1 MLIKRLSIL
10 CLLGLPAIAVADE
23 PAKVTFDDHIKPI
36 FREHCT
42 SCHNVNEKKSGLALD
57 TYQATREGGSSGE
70 VVYEGDL
77 DASRLYALTAHI
89 EQPYMPPNQD
99 MIPKAKV
106 DLIKTWIEQ
115 GMPENSGSE
124 IKKPK
129 ASSMALAVVAGRPAG
144 APPMPKTMLKQ
155 TPFATDRAATTSA
168 IAASPWS
175 PLVAVAGQMQVTL
188 YHTET
193 GELLGVIPFPEGEV
207 YSITFSRDG
216 RLILLGGGRHSHS
229 GLAALYEI
237 ETGNRIAKV
246 GDELDVVLGADIS
259 DDNTLIAITG
269 PQKMV
274 RVYETLTGALKFE
287 QKKHTDWIYTARF
300 SPDGLL
306 LATGDRSSGLVV
318 WETQTGRLYMDLQGH
333 KGEIRSIT
341 WRSDSAALISSS
353 TDGTLKMWDMN
364 IGNVIKSWDAHP
376 GGALAVATC
385 NDGTI
390 VSTGRDN
397 KVKVWDAGGNLA
409 GEMPPLVEAG
419 HQVAVSV
426 DSKQVIA
433 GDWAGNVR
441 LWQRANPAAEKALR
455 ANPARLEQSLAQLT
469 AEHQRVEQLVKALE
483 QRYQAESSQQTALQQ
498 QLQTLQTEVTQLA
511 AQIQTATTQQN
522 ELKPVVEQLDAQYK
536 TKQAELAPVKGPF
549 ESKSSM
555 LDLASRNLKDY
566 ETQLQTLI
574 AKLQG
579 EGETPEAILSKSA
592 DAKNQC
598 EIQKVAIAQI
608 STEVEPLKQTVAK
621 LEQELVSI
629 KSELDPK
636 QQKLTELAANL
647 TQWVAQHTEK
657 VKQVE
662 PAMVALKAA
671 VDKANATKVELDS
684 AQTQLVALQTQMQK
698 VQADLAAFQNRLQE
712 LTAQQVSL
720 GKSME
725 SVTGLLAP
733 VETDIAAK
741 MTESEQIAM
750 GMTELEKKLA
760 ELQKQIADQKAKKDA
775 MAASLAGQRA
785 EAAKLKEQQQ
795 KVELDAA
802 SLQLQM
808 DLFNQAFKK

>member
-1 MLIKRLSIL
+1 MLIKSLSIF
-10 CLLGLPAIAVADE
+10 CLVGLAATAVAE
-23 PAKVTFDDHIKPI
+23 QPAKVTFDDHIKPI

-77 DASRLYALTAHI
+77 DASRLYALTAHL

-129 ASSMALAVVAGRPAG
+129 ANSMALAVVVGRPEG

-155 TPFATDRAATTSA
+155 TPFSTERAATTSA

-175 PLVAVAGQMQVTL
+175 PLVAVAGQMQVSL

-193 GELLGVIPFPEGEV
+193 GELLGIIPFPEGEV

-229 GLAALYEI
+229 GLAALYDI

-259 DDNTLIAITG
+259 DDNTLIAIVG

-274 RVYETLTGALKFE
+274 RVYETLTGTLKFE

-341 WRSDSAALISSS
+341 WRPDSAALISSS

-364 IGNVIKSWDAHP
+364 SGNVIKSWDAHP

-390 VSTGRDN
+390 ASTGRDN

-409 GEMPPLVEAG
+409 GEMPALVEAG
-419 HQVAVSV
+419 HQVAISV

-455 ANPARLEQSLAQLT
+455 ANPAPLEQTLAQLT
-469 AEHQRVEQLVKALE
+469 AEQQRVDQLVKALD
-483 QRYQAESSQQTALQQ
+483 QRYQAETSQQSALQQ
-498 QLQTLQTEVTQLA
+498 QLQTLQTEVNQLA
-511 AQIQTATTQQN
+511 AKIQTATAQQN

-536 TKQAELAPVKGPF
+536 AKQAELAPVKVTF
-549 ESKSSM
+549 DSKSSM
-555 LDLASRNLKDY
+555 LDLANRNLKDY
-566 ETQLQTLI
+566 EAQFQALI
-574 AKLQG
+574 AKLQA
-579 EGETPEAILSKSA
+579 EGETPEAIQTKSA

-598 EIQKVAIAQI
+598 EIQKVAISQI
-608 STEVEPLKQTVAK
+608 SAEVEPLKQNVVK
-621 LEQELVSI
+621 LEQESLAL
-629 KSELDPK
+629 KTELDPK
-636 QQKLTELAANL
+636 QQKLAELAASL
-647 TQWVAQHTEK
+647 TQWVAQHTKK
-657 VKQVE
+657 VKLVE
-662 PAMVALKAA
+662 PATAALKAA
-671 VDKANATKVELDS
+671 VDKAIATKAELDS
-684 AQTQLVALQTQMQK
+684 AQAQLVALQAQVQK
-698 VQADLAAFQNRLQE
+698 VQADLLAFQNRLQE
-712 LTAQQVSL
+712 LASQRDTL

-725 SVTGLLAP
+725 SLVGQLMP
-733 VETDIAAK
+733 VETDISAK
-741 MTESEQIAM
+741 MTEADQIAN
-750 GMTELEKKLA
+750 GMAELEKKLA
-760 ELQKQIADQKAKKDA
+760 ELQQQIADQKTKKDA
-775 MAASLAGQRA
+775 VAAVLAAQQA

-795 KVELDAA
+795 KIELDVA

-808 DLFNQAFKK
+808 ELFNQAFKK